1 MSWRGKT
8 EEKRRMEKKYKEQ
21 SDRWFIFNGVYRD
34 DIRGI
39 FRRAYPYSTNHDNIK
54 KWFRR
59 FGNRVARRRL
69 DVSEDVIREKSGH
82 KKIFDLWWKIL

>member
-34 DIRGI
+34 DNRGI
-39 FRRAYPYSTNHDNIK
+39 FRRAYPYSTNHDNVK

>member
-21 SDRWFIFNGVYRD
+21 SDRWYIFNGVYRD
-34 DIRGI
+34 DNRGI
-39 FRRAYPYSTNHDNIK
+39 FRRAYPYSTNHDNVK

>member
-21 SDRWFIFNGVYRD
+21 SDRWYIFNGVYRD
-34 DIRGI
+34 DNLGI
-39 FRRAYPYSTNHDNIK
+39 FRRAYPYSTNHDNVK